1 MKSRQPIL
9 RAGLFM
15 WGMLAMAGVGHAAS
29 TTMTATAIVQA
40 ATLSLSTV
48 TNMNFGT
55 IIATGVP
62 SQVRI
67 DASAGA
73 ATPSVV
79 GGTATVS
86 GGTSGLVSV
95 TTNINANVTLS
106 YNITGSLLTAD
117 VIENATDTMAI
128 TDAQVTTYSTPT
140 NLAVTIAGPNSI
152 HVGGQ
157 IAVGANQAAGTYT
170 GNCVVTVTY

>member
-15 WGMLAMAGVGHAAS
+15 WGMLAVAGVGHAA
-29 TTMTATAIVQA
+29 TTSVTATAIVQA
-40 ATLSLSTV
+40 ATLSLATV

-95 TTNINANVTLS
+95 TTNINANVTIAYTIL
-106 YNITGSLLTAD
+106 GSQGTANT
-117 VIENATDTMAI
+117 IENATDTMAI
-128 TDAQVTTYSTPT
+128 TAAQITSYSTPT

-170 GNCVVTVTY
+170 GACTVTVTY

>member
-170 GNCVVTVTY
+170 GACTVTVTY

>member
-1 MKSRQPIL
+1 
-9 RAGLFM
+9 M

>member
-1 MKSRQPIL
+1 MKSRQLIIL
-9 RAGLFM
+9 VGLFFL
-15 WGMLAMAGVGHAAS
+15 GMAFITAPGHAA
-29 TTMTATAIVQA
+29 TTSVTATAVVQA
-40 ATLSLSTV
+40 ATLSLITV

-55 IIATGVP
+55 IIATAIP

-79 GGTATVS
+79 GGTATVT

-95 TTNINANVTLS
+95 TTNINANVSIS
-106 YNITGSLLTAD
+106 YNITGSQATAD
-117 VIENATDTMAI
+117 TIENVANTMAI
-128 TDAQVTTYSTPT
+128 TDAQITSYSTPT
-140 NLAVTIAGPNSI
+140 NLAVTVAGPNSI

-170 GNCVVTVTY
+170 GDCVVTVIY